1 MSDRLRLYQMREGFV
16 EHLHKVDHRV
26 QFNKGECRPYLGIV
40 LEIGEHHYFVPLESP
55 KPNHAQIK
63 SGAHIMRLDGGELGI
78 LGFNN
83 MIPAKQHYLIEFDIN
98 ELTDIKYKR
107 LLQKQ
112 IEFCN
117 KHRLEIRNKA
127 AKTYTNVKKGIPFFK
142 KVCCDFE
149 KLEQEYTKYY
159 FKTTKQ

>member
-1 MSDRLRLYQMREGFV
+1 MSDKLRLYQMRDGFV

-26 QFNKGECRPYLGIV
+26 QFNKGERRPYLGIV

-63 SGAHIMRLDGGELGI
+63 SGVHIMRLEDGKLGI

-83 MIPAKQHYLIEFDIN
+83 MIPAKPHYLLEFDIN
-98 ELTDIKYKR
+98 ELTDAKYKR

-117 KHRLEIRNKA
+117 KHRSEIRKKA
-127 AKTYTNVKKGIPFFK
+127 SKTYDNVKKQVPFFR
-142 KVCCDFE
+142 KVCCDFG
-149 KLEQEYTKYY
+149 KLEKEYTKYCY
-159 FKTTKQ
+159 KTTPQ